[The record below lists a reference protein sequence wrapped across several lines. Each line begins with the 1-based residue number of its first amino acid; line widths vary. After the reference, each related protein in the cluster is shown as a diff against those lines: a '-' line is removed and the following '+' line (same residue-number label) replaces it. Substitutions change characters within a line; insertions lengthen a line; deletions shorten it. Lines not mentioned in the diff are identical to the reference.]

1 MWVDIAS
8 QTQIW
13 QPCIPQDRA
22 DLLKQLLWVYET
34 AIKGST
40 IQNQWFTEF
49 MKMVRRATVK
59 SSDSSDKD
67 FRPIS

>member
-22 DLLKQLLWVYET
+22 DLLKQLLWVYFCSSPHTERT
-34 AIKGST
+34 YPGPGPKG
-40 IQNQWFTEF
+40 INQ
-49 MKMVRRATVK
+49 MQ
-59 SSDSSDKD
+59 
-67 FRPIS
+67 ISVYKPL

>member
-34 AIKGST
+34 TIKGST
-40 IQNQWFTEF
+40 IQNQ
-49 MKMVRRATVK
+49 
-59 SSDSSDKD
+59 
-67 FRPIS
+67 